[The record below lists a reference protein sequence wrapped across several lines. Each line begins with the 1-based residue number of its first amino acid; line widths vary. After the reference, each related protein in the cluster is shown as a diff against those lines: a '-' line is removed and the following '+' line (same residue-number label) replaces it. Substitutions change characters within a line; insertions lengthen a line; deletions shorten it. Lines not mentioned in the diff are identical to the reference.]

1 MTKFY
6 EILLK
11 SVFVGVLL
19 SFEGCI
25 FEYPDPSCF
34 DDVSGS
40 LVVRYDWNEASAY
53 TPAGHYRDPDGMAVL
68 LYPPEADDYWRFDIP
83 SAGGGIDARE
93 GLYTVVSFNND
104 TGNIRF
110 FDDKSLSDFYVSTS
124 EGNLSD
130 GITVSRGVAQPP
142 RPYAAF
148 GERVL
153 TQPEMFWVSVVR
165 DVEVP
170 SLTPPPDTLDMSPL
184 PVVARYE
191 VTVDDIE
198 NLSSAFAYSM
208 SISGLAAGFRFD
220 TFSRLDEKVIVPGSL
235 AKRSSTSIAGSLLT
249 FGMPEKLPHTSVLS
263 LYFWLRDGSKLM
275 FEFGVA
281 DFISDAPNP
290 LDVHISVKG
299 VSLPSVEGGSGSG
312 MDVGVDNW
320 DIIDIELST

>member
-1 MTKFY
+1 MTRFY

-19 SFEGCI
+19 SLEGCI

-53 TPAGHYRDPDGMAVL
+53 TPAGHYRVPDG
-68 LYPPEADDYWRFDIP
+68 I
-83 SAGGGIDARE
+83 
-93 GLYTVVSFNND
+93 
-104 TGNIRF
+104 IRF
-110 FDDKSLSDFYVSTS
+110 FDDKSLSGFYVSTS

-142 RPYAAF
+142 RPYAAS

-220 TFSRLDEKVIVPGSL
+220 TFSRLDEKVIVPGPL
-235 AKRSSTSIAGSLLT
+235 EKRSSTSIAGSLLT
-249 FGMPEKLPHTSVLS
+249 FGMPERLPHTSVLS

-281 DFISDAPNP
+281 DFISDAPDP